1 MRHTVGMRPPL
12 SLDHIQR
19 AAELIDPAFRQTPQ
33 FTDAALSQRVGAE
46 LVVKVETLNPIRSF
60 KGRGADFL
68 MQELPAGGAIVCAS
82 AGNFGQAMAYAGSA
96 RGVPVRVFAA
106 TTANQAKVARM
117 RQLGAEVVL
126 TGEDFDEAKDA
137 ARAFAQRRSECLF
150 VEDGDEPRIAEGA
163 GTIGV
168 ELAPLGIRTLLV
180 PVGNGALICGV
191 GTWLKAH
198 SPATRIVGVCAAA
211 APSMA
216 DSWRAGRPVPSQSA
230 QTMADGIAVRVP
242 VPAAVEWMRDCVD
255 DVVLV
260 SEQQIM
266 AAVLA
271 IRDTLGLLV
280 EPSAAVGVAA
290 ATTSAFEGPRLGTIV
305 TGANLSPALLARLT
319 GADAPAASSLPD
331 DVAR

>member
-1 MRHTVGMRPPL
+1 MRRPL
-12 SLDHIQR
+12 SLEHIQR
-19 AAELIDPAFRQTPQ
+19 AARLVDPAFRQTPQ
-33 FTDAALSQRVGAE
+33 FADAGLSGRVGAE

-60 KGRGADFL
+60 KGRGADYL
-68 MQELPAGGAIVCAS
+68 MQDLPAGKEVVCAS
-82 AGNFGQAMAYAGSA
+82 AGNFGQAMAYAGTA

-137 ARAFAQRRSECLF
+137 ARAFARERPDCFF

-163 GTIGV
+163 GSIGV
-168 ELAPLGIRTLLV
+168 ELTPLAIGTLLV
-180 PVGNGALICGV
+180 PVGNGALVCGV
-191 GTWLKAH
+191 GRWLKAH
-198 SPATRIVGVCAAA
+198 SPGTRVVGVCAAA

-230 QTMADGIAVRVP
+230 RTMADGIAVRVP

-260 SEQQIM
+260 TEDQIL
-266 AAVLA
+266 AAVFV

-290 ATTSAFEGPRLGTIV
+290 AMTGAFEGSRLGTIL
-305 TGANLSPALLARLT
+305 TGANLPADLQSRLT
-319 GADAPAASSLPD
+319 GAGRPADLPD
-331 DVAR
+331 HAAG

>member
-1 MRHTVGMRPPL
+1 MRPPL
-12 SLDHIQR
+12 SLEHIQR
-19 AAELIDPAFRQTPQ
+19 AAGLIDPAFRRTPQ
-33 FTDAALSQRVGAE
+33 FADAALSQRVGAE
-46 LVVKVETLNPIRSF
+46 IVVKVETLNPIRSF
-60 KGRGADFL
+60 KGRGADYL
-68 MQELPAGGAIVCAS
+68 MRDLPGGKEIVCAS
-82 AGNFGQAMAYAGSA
+82 AGNFGQAMAFAGRA

-106 TTANQAKVARM
+106 TTANEAKVARM
-117 RQLGAEVVL
+117 RQLGADVML
-126 TGEDFDEAKDA
+126 TGADFDQAKDA
-137 ARAFAQRRSECLF
+137 ARAYARERPACVF
-150 VEDGDEPRIAEGA
+150 VEDGDEPRLAEGA

-168 ELAPLGIRTLLV
+168 ELAPLAIDTLLV
-180 PVGNGALICGV
+180 PVGNGALVCGL

-230 QTMADGIAVRVP
+230 RTMADGLAVRVP

-260 SEQQIM
+260 SEEQIM

-271 IRDTLGLLV
+271 LRDTLGLLV

-290 ATTSAFEGPRLGTIV
+290 AADGTFAGPRLGTVI
-305 TGANLSPALLARLT
+305 TGANLSADLLARLT
-319 GADAPAASSLPD
+319 GGGAPVGAVGNRLD
-331 DVAR
+331 Q

>member
-1 MRHTVGMRPPL
+1 MRPAL
-12 SLDHIQR
+12 SLEHIQR

-33 FTDAALSQRVGAE
+33 FADASLSQRAGTE
-46 LVVKVETLNPIRSF
+46 IVVKVETLNPIRSF
-60 KGRGADFL
+60 KGRGADYL
-68 MQELPAGGAIVCAS
+68 MQGLQPGREIICAS
-82 AGNFGQAMAYAGSA
+82 AGNFGQAMAYAGRA

-106 TTANQAKVARM
+106 TTANQGKLARM
-117 RQLGAEVVL
+117 RQLGAHVVL
-126 TGEDFDEAKDA
+126 AGSDFDEAKDA
-137 ARAFAQRRSECLF
+137 AKAFARDRPESLF

-168 ELAPLGIRTLLV
+168 ELAPMAVGTVLV
-180 PVGNGALICGV
+180 PVGNGALICGI

-198 SPATRIVGVCAAA
+198 APATRIVGVCAAA

-255 DVVLV
+255 DIVLV
-260 SEQQIM
+260 SEDQIL
-266 AAVLA
+266 AAVFV
-271 IRDTLGLLV
+271 IRDALGLLV

-290 ATTSAFEGPRLGTIV
+290 AMTGSFAGTRVGTIL
-305 TGANLSPALLARLT
+305 TGANLSADLLTQL
-319 GADAPAASSLPD
+319 APAP
-331 DVAR
+331 VAAQ

>member
-1 MRHTVGMRPPL
+1 MPSPL
-12 SLDHIQR
+12 SLEHIQR
-19 AAELIDPAFRQTPQ
+19 AAELIDPAFQQTPQ
-33 FTDAALSQRVGAE
+33 FADAGLSQLVGAQ
-46 LVVKVETLNPIRSF
+46 LVVKIETMNPIRSF
-60 KGRGADFL
+60 KGRGADYL
-68 MQELPAGGAIVCAS
+68 MQDLPAGRQIVCAS
-82 AGNFGQAMAYAGSA
+82 AGNFGQAMAYAGTA
-96 RGVPVRVFAA
+96 RGVSVRVFAA

-126 TGEDFDEAKDA
+126 TGEDFDAAKDA
-137 ARAFAQRRSECLF
+137 ARAFADARPECLF

-163 GTIGV
+163 GSIGV
-168 ELAPLGIRTLLV
+168 ELTPLAIDTLLV
-180 PVGNGALICGV
+180 PVGNGALICGA

-198 SPATRIVGVCAAA
+198 SPRTRIVGVCAAA

-216 DSWRAGRPVPSQSA
+216 DSWRAGRPVSSQSA

-242 VPAAVEWMRDCVD
+242 VPAAVEWMRHCVD

-260 SEQQIM
+260 AEEQIM

-290 ATTSAFEGPRLGTIV
+290 AMTRSLAGPRLGTII
-305 TGANLSPALLARLT
+305 TGANLSAELHARLT
-319 GADAPAASSLPD
+319 
-331 DVAR
+331 

>member
-1 MRHTVGMRPPL
+1 MRPAL
-12 SLDHIQR
+12 SLEHIQR

-33 FTDAALSQRVGAE
+33 FADASLSQRAGTE
-46 LVVKVETLNPIRSF
+46 IVVKVETLNPIRSF
-60 KGRGADFL
+60 KGRGADYL
-68 MQELPAGGAIVCAS
+68 MQGLQPGREIICAS
-82 AGNFGQAMAYAGSA
+82 AGNFGQAMAYAGRA

-106 TTANQAKVARM
+106 TTANQGKLARM
-117 RQLGAEVVL
+117 RQLGAHVVL
-126 TGEDFDEAKDA
+126 AGSDFDEAKDA
-137 ARAFAQRRSECLF
+137 AKAFARDRPESLF

-168 ELAPLGIRTLLV
+168 ELAPMAVGTVLV
-180 PVGNGALICGV
+180 PVGNGALICGI

-198 SPATRIVGVCAAA
+198 APATRIVGVCAAA

-255 DVVLV
+255 DIVLV
-260 SEQQIM
+260 SEDQIL
-266 AAVLA
+266 AAVFV
-271 IRDTLGLLV
+271 IRDALGLLV

-290 ATTSAFEGPRLGTIV
+290 AMTGSFAGTRVGTIL
-305 TGANLSPALLARLT
+305 TGANLSADLLTRL
-319 GADAPAASSLPD
+319 APAP
-331 DVAR
+331 VAAQ

>member
-1 MRHTVGMRPPL
+1 MRDNTDMRPSL
-12 SLDHIQR
+12 SLEHIQR

-33 FTDAALSQRVGAE
+33 FADDGLSQRVGTE
-46 LVVKVETLNPIRSF
+46 IVVKVETLNPIRSF
-60 KGRGADFL
+60 KGRGADYL
-68 MQELPAGGAIVCAS
+68 MQELQPGREIVCAS
-82 AGNFGQAMAYAGSA
+82 AGNFGQAMAYAGRA
-96 RGVPVRVFAA
+96 RGVAVRVFAA
-106 TTANQAKVARM
+106 TTANQGKVARM
-117 RQLGAEVVL
+117 RQLGADVVL
-126 TGEDFDEAKDA
+126 AGEDFDEAKDA
-137 ARAFAQRRSECLF
+137 ARAFAQGRPESLF
-150 VEDGDEPRIAEGA
+150 VEDGDEPRIAAGA

-168 ELAPLGIRTLLV
+168 ELTPMAIDTVLV

-198 SPATRIVGVCAAA
+198 APATRIVGVCAAA

-260 SEQQIM
+260 SEDQIL
-266 AAVLA
+266 AAVFA

-290 ATTSAFEGPRLGTIV
+290 ALTGSFGGSRVGTIL
-305 TGANLSPALLARLT
+305 TGANLSADLLARLT
-319 GADAPAASSLPD
+319 TAPAAGQ
-331 DVAR
+331 